1 MDNCIMKGTL
11 GSASSHLQLVPEQFL
26 LVTTGYFL
34 LESFEEKRQHAS
46 TPTRIKLSPT
56 SQCLIPVS

>member
-11 GSASSHLQLVPEQFL
+11 ASASSQLQLVPEH
-26 LVTTGYFL
+26 LVLVATGYFL
-34 LESFEEKRQHAS
+34 FESFEGKRQHAS
-46 TPTRIKLSPT
+46 TPAWIKLFLT